1 MTASQRNAVK
11 ELDLDI
17 ALSIA
22 SAAGISTRDK
32 LGTLHDDI
40 WTQYVDRSTICK
52 LIEPNDVRKL
62 LIEQLKNQLESKK
75 EMLAELENNEVVCKW
90 VIGYT
95 KAWENAYMQETQKT
109 YDIGRKIR
117 AIMHDTFYEI
127 KEILDCEESV
137 IPLKMLYEQVTRAHR
152 VGTAQESF
160 YESDEAVVR
169 FLFRN
174 EHTRYCM
181 CRIAGKVLQKKE
193 VCGKAGAY
201 SSKQQRNDITTEK
214 DDAVKDFYH
223 AVVDRDERFK
233 SCRAL
238 LMSSGLSY
246 YIIDHSRQVTLQP

>member
-1 MTASQRNAVK
+1 MSADEKNAVK

-22 SAAGISTRDK
+22 SAAGMSTRDK

-90 VIGYT
+90 VIAYT
-95 KAWENAYMQETQKT
+95 KAWETAYMQETQKT

-117 AIMHDTFYEI
+117 AVMHDTFYEI
-127 KEILDCEESV
+127 REILNCNESA
-137 IPLKMLYEQVTRAHR
+137 IPLATLYQQVARAR
-152 VGTAQESF
+152 GARTAQEKF
-160 YESDEAVVR
+160 FESDEAVVR

-193 VCGKAGAY
+193 VCNKAGAY
-201 SSKQQRNDITTEK
+201 SAKQQRNDITTEK
-214 DDAVKDFYH
+214 DDAVKEFYH
-223 AVVDRDERFK
+223 AVVDGDERFK
-233 SCRAL
+233 SCLTL
-238 LMSSGLSY
+238 LMSPGLY
-246 YIIDHSRQVTLQP
+246 YYLIDHSHDVGALS